1 MDHQFPDLGGLSDT
15 LKNVAQ
21 GAQDIVSQGK
31 NAVEAVKDV
40 TLDVFRASAQ
50 QVNASL
56 KVLGNEVLKMNSTA
70 FRDSATLNEAYM

>member
-1 MDHQFPDLGGLSDT
+1 MEHQFPDLGGLSDT

-40 TLDVFRASAQ
+40 TLDVFKSSAG
-50 QVNASL
+50 QVNQSL
-56 KVLGNEVLKMNSTA
+56 EAPGGVRLIGGA
-70 FRDSATLNEAYM
+70 DARCSAERF